1 VRYGV
6 VPSSFA
12 ELLELLLNQ
21 STKHLK
27 TDTAHQ
33 QLQQFVSEF
42 FDKSMQVEIE
52 VAEQTVDD
60 PFQIQGQIN
69 DKHYDYAKE
78 FLSNDDIIIA
88 LQQDFQAEIDNNTIA
103 AR

>member
-1 VRYGV
+1 MRYGV

-52 VAEQTVDD
+52 IVEQTVDD
-60 PFQIQGQIN
+60 PFQIQGEIN
-69 DKHYDYAKE
+69 DKRYDYAKE
-78 FLSNDDIIIA
+78 LLLNDEVIIA